1 MKFNFTGNGDG
12 FEIRI
17 TVKWLRAIPFVVGLG
32 IAANYVSYNFP
43 QILDWFGL

>member
-32 IAANYVSYNFP
+32 IAAHYANQNLS
-43 QILDWFGL
+43 QILDLFGL